1 MMMMT
6 LDADGPPNEKT
17 YVITPPPLPLLALR
31 GESA

>member
-1 MMMMT
+1 MMMT

-17 YVITPPPLPLLALR
+17 YVITTPLLLLALP